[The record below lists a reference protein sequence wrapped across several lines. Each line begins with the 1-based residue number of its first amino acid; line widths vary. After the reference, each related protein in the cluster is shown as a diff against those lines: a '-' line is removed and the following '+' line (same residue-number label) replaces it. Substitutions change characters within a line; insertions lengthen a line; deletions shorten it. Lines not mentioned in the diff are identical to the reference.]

1 MVERFQNSDNNCMRF
16 VFLLGFIVPLVLDS
30 NITFVLIYAQ

>member
-16 VFLLGFIVPLVLDS
+16 EFLLGFIVPLTVGVS
-30 NITFVLIYAQ
+30 FGFGF

>member
-16 VFLLGFIVPLVLDS
+16 VFFLGFIVPVTVGVS
-30 NITFVLIYAQ
+30 FGFGF